1 MSFLW
6 SLVYLAAMAIVALS
20 LQSGYLLAGDGFF
33 LAATIVAVFTGHW
46 AVSADAPHEE
56 APVATT
62 QYASASVSYA
72 ICLAIAGLV
81 TVQAIAAI

>member
-6 SLVYLAAMAIVALS
+6 SLVYLAAMAFVALS

-33 LAATIVAVFTGHW
+33 LAASIVAVFTGHW
-46 AVSADAPHEE
+46 AVTADGPRE